1 MKYVEFGNN
10 NDGIY
15 FTKFVEE
22 EIAEKRRQEEE
33 PEEGVAKSHDE
44 TGFIQQST
52 E

>member
-1 MKYVEFGNN
+1 MKYQEFGGNEQ
-10 NDGIY
+10 GIY

-33 PEEGVAKSHDE
+33 PEEGVAKDHGQKADYKQ
-44 TGFIQQST
+44 IT